1 MNVQAYFDY
10 DSKKSGGLTVSHLR
24 FGNAK
29 ITSTYL
35 INKADFVACHKASY
49 IRQYNMVEDV
59 KPGGVFLLNCSWNA
73 EELEEHLPGRRIG

>member
-1 MNVQAYFDY
+1 MTLRSQAVLQY
-10 DSKKSGGLTVSHLR
+10 LTLR

-49 IRQYNMVEDV
+49 IRQVQY
-59 KPGGVFLLNCSWNA
+59 G
-73 EELEEHLPGRRIG
+73 